1 MLLCFLVKVL
11 TRLYPTIDSTN
22 LQADMVCLRVDIDTI
37 LDIRVSEPKAAPA
50 DLVEDRVL
58 AALFTTTTA
67 PPPPPRYRAKRHRS
81 RDSEEKQS
89 RKKYRTEMEYTRR
102 DSLFYEE
109 ARQMRAREL
118 GVGRLDQVCDC

>member
-1 MLLCFLVKVL
+1 M
-11 TRLYPTIDSTN
+11 
-22 LQADMVCLRVDIDTI
+22 
-37 LDIRVSEPKAAPA
+37 
-50 DLVEDRVL
+50 DLVEDTML

-67 PPPPPRYRAKRHRS
+67 PPPPPRDRAKRHRS

-89 RKKYRTEMEYTRR
+89 RKKCRTKMESTRR